1 MFRIFCDFSI
11 VGTSIN
17 VYKALAYFCPERLV
31 DPKSTA
37 SEKAD
42 GKGKMTHHQ
51 FAEIM
56 AMHLIQNQWIME
68 EGASEDQLH
77 QQAGQEAR
85 EHQPHPNGTRH
96 RRKCIGCNTYGWT
109 GQETGSGFINLAPS
123 ILHYDWF

>member
-1 MFRIFCDFSI
+1 MCTRPLL
-11 VGTSIN
+11 TAN
-17 VYKALAYFCPERLV
+17 FCPERLV

-37 SEKAD
+37 TEKAD

-77 QQAGQEAR
+77 QQAGQDAR
-85 EHQPHPNGTRH
+85 EHHSHTPMEY
-96 RRKCIGCNTYGWT
+96 NTG
-109 GQETGSGFINLAPS
+109 GSALAATPRPT
-123 ILHYDWF
+123 